1 MMMFRTK
8 DKTVNAVLLSAA
20 GFITVTMLAA
30 TRRIWVPFIYEYI
43 YPRRDPCKE
52 LDAGLF
58 RHPDCPGGNE
68 DFMTRIIQ
76 LLLTNATP

>member
-1 MMMFRTK
+1 MHFAFGRRFHHGNH
-8 DKTVNAVLLSAA
+8 DS
-20 GFITVTMLAA
+20 GY

-58 RHPDCPGGNE
+58 RHLIALVV
-68 DFMTRIIQ
+68 MKIS
-76 LLLTNATP
+76 

>member
-1 MMMFRTK
+1 MFKTK
-8 DKTVNAVLLSAA
+8 EKTTSTILMTAV
-20 GFITVTMLAA
+20 GVITVTMLTA

-43 YPRRDPCKE
+43 YPRRDPCQE

-68 DFMTRIIQ
+68 DFLTRIIQ
-76 LLLTNATP
+76 VLLSRPTP